1 MIRSTRL
8 LGAATILAALALS
21 FGLSQYHAARVLA
34 CAAYARGSD
43 RVAFVHPCLD
53 ARATQWA
60 GWATVAVLFAGLWI
74 GARLVAR
81 RPARNA

>member
-21 FGLSQYHAARVLA
+21 FGLSQYHAARQLA
-34 CAAYARGSD
+34 CDAYARGSD

-53 ARATQWA
+53 ARETRWAT
-60 GWATVAVLFAGLWI
+60 WATVAVLFAGLWI
-74 GARLVAR
+74 GTRLVGLRSR
-81 RPARNA
+81 R